1 MLTELR
7 QKSQITIP
15 KDIVSKLGL
24 NEGDKLEI
32 NEKDGVITILP
43 VVVYPKKYIDE
54 LKSEIKNV
62 KNKIASGE
70 RKVFDNIDSLFNELE
85 EIQ

>member
-43 VVVYPKKYIDE
+43 VVVYPKKYIDG
-54 LKSEIKNV
+54 LKSEIENV